1 MIRSMTGYGRA
12 EGEIGGRRLAVEVKA
27 VNHRFLNFFA
37 KLPPEVQ
44 RFEPEILALVKGHL
58 QRGQVN
64 VFAVWDGRC
73 GADAGLFINVE
84 AARQAAQALRAAARV
99 AGVSGEVTLEH
110 LLSIPAVTAPASVGV
125 EPEDLWAA
133 AAGIFHEA
141 LAALDALRAREGAD
155 LEADLRGR
163 LAAIGDMV
171 ARVEGRRPAHLEE
184 VRARLQRR
192 IQDLAQD
199 LPPEV
204 AAERIAL
211 EVALFADRSDVS
223 EEVVRLQSHR
233 DKVLE
238 LLDEGGVVGRKL
250 DFLLQ
255 EMNRETNT
263 IGSKAADADIGRT
276 VVEMKAELEKIREQ
290 VQNLE

>member
-1 MIRSMTGYGRA
+1 MIKSMTGYGRA

-27 VNHRFLNFFA
+27 VNHRFLNFLA
-37 KLPPEVQ
+37 KLPPELQ
-44 RFEPEILALVKGHL
+44 RCESELLGLVKARL

-64 VFAVWDGRC
+64 VFAAWDGRC
-73 GADAGLFINVE
+73 GAASGVYINADAARE
-84 AARQAAQALRAAARV
+84 AAHALRAAARA
-99 AGVSGEVTLEH
+99 AGISGEVTLEH
-110 LLSIPAVTAPASVGV
+110 LLSIPAVTNPGGTGLDSEA
-125 EPEDLWAA
+125 LWAEA
-133 AAGIFHEA
+133 APIFHAA
-141 LAALDALRAREGAD
+141 LTALDALRVREGTD
-155 LEADLRGR
+155 LAADLRGR
-163 LAAIGDMV
+163 LGAIGALLD
-171 ARVEGRRPAHLEE
+171 RVESRRPLHVEE
-184 VRARLQRR
+184 VRARLGRR

-223 EEVVRLQSHR
+223 EEVVRLRSHL

-238 LLDEGGVVGRKL
+238 LLAEGGVVGRKL

-255 EMNRETNT
+255 EMNREVNT
-263 IGSKAADADIGRT
+263 IGSKAADAEIGRA
-276 VVEMKAELEKIREQ
+276 VVEMKAELEKVREQ